1 MAALVLQR
9 GCGIDFPS
17 VHAEK
22 KKMNKMKTV
31 SAKREIDSPLSKS
44 DVFPKQDASL
54 KTEGSRC
61 TYEALFD
68 YNSKDT
74 ICIKGLDLGKKGT
87 EGAGSN
93 HITKNLEE
101 AFSSID
107 LSEYNSCKTM
117 DIKSYGKGCGSECTK
132 YGCQC
137 FNADNVDVMVK
148 SDAANHGYHR
158 QIWRAKKNS
167 PLNWQK
173 RQRLFREGKLHWES
187 RLDCANV
194 KEHTSLRERSFHSQ
208 QNTFADKGLLPTP
221 VVSSAGH
228 GNAACVSNRMSNA
241 ERKMHRGFH
250 RKVFFRHDWVPKHR
264 LNGNHSQYFSRS
276 NQAPEIECNKS
287 RLLSH
292 CAFGYDR
299 NHSRGIGWG
308 GYGQTFSR
316 PISTHGSYCLNPSS
330 AANAHAQQKFTRLI
344 HRMNHVT
351 GRCSDNSV
359 DGKLHSRLIYYN
371 QYRERH
377 VIPCGAK
384 AMWVPVCTKDSV
396 MPENTYPASACNSYD
411 ILQFSCNELPDS
423 HSKGYVVPSCVS
435 SSLNDSK
442 SSSLTSSHRKNSV
455 EGEAPKSEEFSVEAH
470 KAESAKDDMACTE
483 KSRDVSQFFGSQVR
497 TEESHVARKLQLEYQ
512 STLGHPIAEFERFLH
527 SAAPVITSS
536 CTYKNERLNISL
548 HLTQIPFTSLQAVWQ
563 WYEMP
568 GNYGLE
574 VKARDS
580 QSINGLLTGSTS
592 FCAYFVPFLSAVQ
605 LYGYPHLSDACPKDL
620 HTNPEL
626 IFEFFESEMPHFR
639 KPLHLKIRDLISI
652 GTSNLQVFGDPSK
665 LESMNLHDL
674 HPATWFSV
682 AWYPIYR
689 IPGGKFSA
697 SFLTYHLLGQSV
709 MQTIPIDSLSKMFQ
723 IVFPVIGL
731 RSYNTQG
738 ECWFDLR
745 TPAEPSSKE
754 TIKARTAAILS
765 ERRRALEENASLL
778 SRGTV
783 ANDKA
788 KGVNQHPDYKFF
800 ISRKS

>member
-1 MAALVLQR
+1 
-9 GCGIDFPS
+9 
-17 VHAEK
+17 
-22 KKMNKMKTV
+22 MNKMKTV
-31 SAKREIDSPLSKS
+31 SAKREIDSPSSKS
-44 DVFPKQDASL
+44 DEFPKQDASL
-54 KTEGSRC
+54 TTEGSVC
-61 TYEALFD
+61 TNEALFD

-74 ICIKGLDLGKKGT
+74 ICFKGSDLGKKGT

-93 HITKNLEE
+93 HITRNLEE
-101 AFSSID
+101 A
-107 LSEYNSCKTM
+107 CKTM
-117 DIKSYGKGCGSECTK
+117 DIKSYCKVCGSGSTK

-137 FNADNVDVMVK
+137 FNVDNVDVMVK
-148 SDAANHGYHR
+148 SDVANYGYHH

-173 RQRLFREGKLHWES
+173 RQRIFREGKLHWES

-194 KEHTSLRERSFHSQ
+194 KEHMSLRERNFRSRQNSF
-208 QNTFADKGLLPTP
+208 TDKGLLPTP
-221 VVSSAGH
+221 MVSSAGH
-228 GNAACVSNRMSNA
+228 SNAACVSNRMTNA
-241 ERKMHRGFH
+241 ERKMHRGFDS
-250 RKVFFRHDWVPKHR
+250 KVIFQHDCVPKHR

-276 NQAPEIECNKS
+276 NQAQEIECNKS

-292 CAFGYDR
+292 CTFGYDR

-316 PISTHGSYCLNPSS
+316 PIFTHGSCCLNPSS
-330 AANAHAQQKFTRLI
+330 AASAHVQQRFTRFI
-344 HRMNHVT
+344 PRMKHVT
-351 GRCSDNSV
+351 DRCSDTSV

-396 MPENTYPASACNSYD
+396 MPEKTYPASVCDSSD
-411 ILQFSCNELPDS
+411 ILQFSCNELTDS
-423 HSKGYVVPSCVS
+423 HSKGDVVLSCA
-435 SSLNDSK
+435 LNDSK
-442 SSSLTSSHRKNSV
+442 SSSLTSSHRKTSV
-455 EGEAPKSEEFSVEAH
+455 EGEAPKSEEFSAEAQ
-470 KAESAKDDMACTE
+470 KVESAMEDMACTE
-483 KSRDVSQFFGSQVR
+483 KSRDVSQFLGSQVR
-497 TEESHVARKLQLEYQ
+497 TEESNAAQKLQLEYQ

-536 CTYKNERLNISL
+536 CIYKNELSNSSL
-548 HLTQIPFTSLQAVWQ
+548 HLTQIPITSLQAVWK

-580 QSINGLLTGSTS
+580 QSINGLLAGSTS

-626 IFEFFESEMPHFR
+626 IFEFFESEMPHVR

-665 LESMNLHDL
+665 LESMNLQDL

-689 IPGGKFSA
+689 IPEGKFSA

-709 MQTIPIDSLSKMFQ
+709 VQSIPIDSLSKMFQ

-731 RSYNTQG
+731 QSYNTQG

-745 TPAEPSSKE
+745 TPDEPSSRK

-765 ERRRALEENASLL
+765 ERRRTLEENASLL

-783 ANDKA
+783 TKDKA
-788 KGVNQHPDYKFF
+788 KGVNQHPDYMFF
-800 ISRKS
+800 TSRKS